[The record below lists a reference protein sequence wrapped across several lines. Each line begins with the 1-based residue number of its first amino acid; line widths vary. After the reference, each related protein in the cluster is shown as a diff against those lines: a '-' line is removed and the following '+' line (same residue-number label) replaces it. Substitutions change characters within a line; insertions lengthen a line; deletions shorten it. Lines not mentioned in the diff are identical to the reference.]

1 VIPRRGR
8 ALALTLLLLALPGRP
23 LLAQATF
30 YEAYH
35 AGLEHLDAGRW
46 EAARTAL
53 LRAAELRPQAGRRV
67 KTYGLN
73 FLPVYEPYLPLAE
86 AEAHLGL
93 LDPAEAHLRR
103 ARADGV
109 APAGRVE
116 ALAARLAAQR
126 SPEVPREA
134 AAPTP
139 APPVP
144 STARPEESPAGA
156 VAAPPESRPV
166 ETVQAQAPDKGA
178 AIQEKPSGEPAQT
191 SPAPQPGR
199 QSAARE
205 PAPPLR
211 QDRPAE
217 PEPASPRRDST
228 AGEPT
233 PGVAATPR
241 QDGAATVPPQPPAWP
256 WIGGIGA
263 ALLALAGAAAVALRR
278 RPAAAPEAEPPPARS
293 APAAIT
299 DERTVGLTR
308 PKPLPDGVSPDFGAY
323 RLEGVL
329 GAGGMARTFLG
340 TRVRD
345 GLRVAIK
352 VPHDH
357 LLADEEGV
365 ARFLRE
371 GELGATLHHPNIVR
385 IFEAG
390 EHRGHPFLAME
401 FLQGPTLEEFL
412 RAQGPLAV
420 RPALEIARG
429 IAVALDYAHL
439 KGVIH
444 RDLKPENV
452 ILAEGMQ
459 VKVMDYGI
467 ARVLGAPGLTAPQTY
482 LGTPLYSAPEAI
494 DPPEVD
500 HQSDL
505 YSLGIVLYRML
516 AGAPPF
522 VSTNP
527 FELFT
532 LHRTSPLP
540 PFSAERGIPAEAVAL
555 VSRLTAKEKRDR
567 YPGAELLLRDL
578 DRLLNAL

>member
-1 VIPRRGR
+1 MIPRRGR
-8 ALALTLLLLALPGRP
+8 ALALALLLAVLAALAGRP

-35 AGLEHLDAGRW
+35 AGLEHLEAGRW
-46 EAARTAL
+46 EAARAAL

-86 AEAHLGL
+86 AEVHLGL
-93 LDPAEAHLRR
+93 LDPAETHLRR
-103 ARADGV
+103 ARAEGV

-126 SPEVPREA
+126 SPEVPRETA
-134 AAPTP
+134 TPTP

-144 STARPEESPAGA
+144 ATVRPEESPAGA
-156 VAAPPESRPV
+156 VASPPESRPV
-166 ETVQAQAPDKGA
+166 ETVPAQAPDKGA
-178 AIQEKPSGEPAQT
+178 ALQEKPSGEPART

-199 QSAARE
+199 QPASRE

-217 PEPASPRRDST
+217 PEPASRRRDST
-228 AGEPT
+228 AGDSA

-241 QDGAATVPPQPPAWP
+241 QDGAATVPPAPPAWP
-256 WIGGIGA
+256 WIGGAGA

-278 RPAAAPEAEPPPARS
+278 RPAAAAPVAVPPPAEVD
-293 APAAIT
+293 A
-299 DERTVGLTR
+299 RTVGLAR
-308 PKPLPDGVSPDFGAY
+308 PKPLPDGVTPDFGAY

-340 TRVRD
+340 TRRRD

-352 VPHDH
+352 VPHEH
-357 LLADEEGV
+357 LLADGEGV

-401 FLQGPTLEEFL
+401 LLQGPTLEEFL
-412 RAQGPLAV
+412 RAQGSLAV

-467 ARVLGAPGLTAPQTY
+467 ARVLGAPGLTAPETY

-505 YSLGIVLYRML
+505 YSLGIILYRML

-522 VSTNP
+522 VSTHP

-540 PFSAERGIPAEAVAL
+540 PFPAERGIPAEVVAL